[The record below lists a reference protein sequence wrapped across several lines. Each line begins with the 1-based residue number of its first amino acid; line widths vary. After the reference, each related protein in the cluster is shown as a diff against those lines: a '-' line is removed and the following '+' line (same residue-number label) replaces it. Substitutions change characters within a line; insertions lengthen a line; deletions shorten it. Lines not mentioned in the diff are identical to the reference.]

1 MVVFDGYS
9 DKLSTKVQ
17 EYARR
22 SSSSSADIQIK
33 SSTKVATSREAFFTN
48 PHNKVQLIKILSERL
63 QAIGF
68 MTEQSKGSAD
78 TLIVKSAISYALDGQ
93 SVITMAEDTDVSVL
107 LMSHWGEA
115 MGDVVFGRDIK
126 EKKK

>member
-1 MVVFDGYS
+1 
-9 DKLSTKVQ
+9 
-17 EYARR
+17 
-22 SSSSSADIQIK
+22 
-33 SSTKVATSREAFFTN
+33 
-48 PHNKVQLIKILSERL
+48 
-63 QAIGF
+63 

-107 LMSHWGEA
+107 LLSHWGEA

-126 EKKK
+126 EKKKLSKTFFWRISELI

>member
-68 MTEQSKGSAD
+68 MTEQSKGSA
-78 TLIVKSAISYALDGQ
+78 V
-93 SVITMAEDTDVSVL
+93 TMAEDTDVSVL